1 MSDEQAKENL
11 ITAFISLAEAIH
23 ALATSNQTAVLA
35 EISAL
40 KDEIAKLTAIGVD
53 IENAE
58 AAAVAAKDAAE
69 QASAGVNTLTGHVLV
84 VRDNQATILAKLDA
98 LSAMVTAISATL
110 DEVKA
115 SLPVPPVEEPEE
127 PTDPIDPPIDEP
139 VDPEEPTDPETP
151 EVPEEPTEPEVPEEP
166 SPILPIYTMQ
176 FPDFTTGEWQGS
188 ISKQESRF
196 IVDTST
202 QHKEVFKV
210 GNVVKFSNGDR
221 RKIVSVLDRY
231 NKLFVGYEGPKLS
244 PEDVGHPHTIEV
256 FASVETP
263 AEPSPTPEQPEPGTG
278 TNIPMGVNVHEGVEP
293 AYPLSQTE
301 RRIQMVAAANI
312 RSYRNDMRHIENT
325 AEVNRLI
332 NLCRQYGVI
341 LRPMLYP
348 TTEAKAYNYAK
359 LFGDR
364 VKVWEIGNEVNLRGR
379 DGAEGRIDAL
389 VATYRGMK
397 RASDEFNLGLKFTI
411 NVTSCNPN
419 HPSSRCSG
427 DVTGDTWF
435 LDMARARGFLFDYVS
450 FHHYSHFTDSQ
461 YWLDLY
467 LGQLRGFAERYNTK
481 IFLNETNAGEVY
493 NGALGSEPIYAQSV
507 RKFLTELNAKYSDV
521 IAEIN
526 MYELIDEPHLTVE
539 VEKHF
544 GMFFNIDTPKPVWEV
559 VKEFASQSRA
569 IEEMPG
575 KPQPAPEPTPIEEPP
590 VSYIGTAA
598 KVNAFT
604 DSTTWL
610 KGTFRQKPGFSIPY
624 SELNEKAFAKGA
636 KIELADGQVRR
647 INYSQVVG
655 NNMTLLVDGPQVD
668 AAKVGSP
675 YSIVVTDKE
684 IKEIPFE
691 PVVVEPPVVTPP
703 PARPVTDPN
712 ADLVPAFGL
721 NLGGGGNNPWLSVI
735 NGIGN
740 DKAGTHYAPTQEIH
754 IKEYVKNLKPGEQ
767 WLARLPIAGERLSE
781 KSFDPLHVRYVNE
794 IVAMMDMIH
803 KYNGKVVI
811 DVHNYFRWWKKVD
824 APIAGRDM
832 KSHNDHL
839 AKGHAV
845 WTVIGEPDSPMSV
858 DGFADFWVKI
868 LQSPIGKHPAF
879 FCAGLVNEP
888 HNRSQDGVDVDT
900 KWPLAVPKLIEAVR
914 SVNKDCWIA
923 VAGNFYSSAKAW
935 NVKTAAKMANITDPS
950 DKLLFE
956 AHQYMDQK
964 GDGGGSWK
972 SLSDPVVATQ
982 GTQDWAAYVKWL
994 KDNNRRGYCGEVG
1007 GPATAGDYLTAARK
1021 LCDELFI
1028 PNRIPCTFWMGGT
1041 GQNDDYANGMNRK
1054 DGSLKPNA
1062 APLMER
1068 IGIMYKG
1075 YGPK

>member
-1 MSDEQAKENL
+1 MSDEQVKENL
-11 ITAFISLAEAIH
+11 ITAFISLAEAIN

-58 AAAVAAKDAAE
+58 AAAVAAKAAAE
-69 QASAGVNTLTGHVLV
+69 QASARVNTLTGHVLV
-84 VRDNQATILAKLDA
+84 VRDNQAAILAKLDA

-115 SLPVPPVEEPEE
+115 SLPVPPVAEPEE
-127 PTDPIDPPIDEP
+127 PIDPIDPPIDEP

-166 SPILPIYTMQ
+166 SPVLPIYTMQ

-263 AEPSPTPEQPEPGTG
+263 AEPSPTPE
-278 TNIPMGVNVHEGVEP
+278 
-293 AYPLSQTE
+293 
-301 RRIQMVAAANI
+301 
-312 RSYRNDMRHIENT
+312 
-325 AEVNRLI
+325 
-332 NLCRQYGVI
+332 
-341 LRPMLYP
+341 
-348 TTEAKAYNYAK
+348 
-359 LFGDR
+359 
-364 VKVWEIGNEVNLRGR
+364 
-379 DGAEGRIDAL
+379 
-389 VATYRGMK
+389 
-397 RASDEFNLGLKFTI
+397 
-411 NVTSCNPN
+411 
-419 HPSSRCSG
+419 
-427 DVTGDTWF
+427 
-435 LDMARARGFLFDYVS
+435 
-450 FHHYSHFTDSQ
+450 
-461 YWLDLY
+461 
-467 LGQLRGFAERYNTK
+467 
-481 IFLNETNAGEVY
+481 
-493 NGALGSEPIYAQSV
+493 
-507 RKFLTELNAKYSDV
+507 
-521 IAEIN
+521 
-526 MYELIDEPHLTVE
+526 
-539 VEKHF
+539 
-544 GMFFNIDTPKPVWEV
+544 
-559 VKEFASQSRA
+559 
-569 IEEMPG
+569 
-575 KPQPAPEPTPIEEPP
+575 PP
-590 VSYIGTAA
+590 VA
-598 KVNAFT
+598 
-604 DSTTWL
+604 
-610 KGTFRQKPGFSIPY
+610 
-624 SELNEKAFAKGA
+624 
-636 KIELADGQVRR
+636 
-647 INYSQVVG
+647 
-655 NNMTLLVDGPQVD
+655 
-668 AAKVGSP
+668 
-675 YSIVVTDKE
+675 
-684 IKEIPFE
+684 
-691 PVVVEPPVVTPP
+691 
-703 PARPVTDPN
+703 DPN

>member
-53 IENAE
+53 IE
-58 AAAVAAKDAAE
+58 
-69 QASAGVNTLTGHVLV
+69 
-84 VRDNQATILAKLDA
+84 DNQATILAKLDT
-98 LSAMVTAISATL
+98 LSALAVALGTTL
-110 DEVKA
+110 EEIKA
-115 SLPVPPVEEPEE
+115 SLPVPPVAEPEE

-139 VDPEEPTDPETP
+139 VDPEEPTDPET
-151 EVPEEPTEPEVPEEP
+151 PEVPEEP

-256 FASVETP
+256 FASVEAP
-263 AEPSPTPEQPEPGTG
+263 VEPEQPEPGTG

-312 RSYRNDMRHIENT
+312 RSYRCDMRHIENT

-575 KPQPAPEPTPIEEPP
+575 K
-590 VSYIGTAA
+590 
-598 KVNAFT
+598 
-604 DSTTWL
+604 
-610 KGTFRQKPGFSIPY
+610 
-624 SELNEKAFAKGA
+624 
-636 KIELADGQVRR
+636 
-647 INYSQVVG
+647 
-655 NNMTLLVDGPQVD
+655 
-668 AAKVGSP
+668 
-675 YSIVVTDKE
+675 
-684 IKEIPFE
+684 

-972 SLSDPVVATQ
+972 NLSDPVVATQ

>member
-53 IENAE
+53 IENTE
-58 AAAVAAKDAAE
+58 AAAVAAKAAAE
-69 QASAGVNTLTGHVLV
+69 QASARVNTLTGHVLV
-84 VRDNQATILAKLDA
+84 VRDNQATILAKLDT
-98 LSAMVTAISATL
+98 LSSLAVAIAATL
-110 DEVKA
+110 EEVKA
-115 SLPVPPVEEPEE
+115 SLPVPPVAEPEE

-166 SPILPIYTMQ
+166 SPVLPIYTMQ

-256 FASVETP
+256 FASVEAP

-332 NLCRQYGVI
+332 NLCSQYGVI

-526 MYELIDEPHLTVE
+526 MYELIDEPHVTVE

-569 IEEMPG
+569 IEEIPG
-575 KPQPAPEPTPIEEPP
+575 KPQPE
-590 VSYIGTAA
+590 
-598 KVNAFT
+598 
-604 DSTTWL
+604 
-610 KGTFRQKPGFSIPY
+610 
-624 SELNEKAFAKGA
+624 
-636 KIELADGQVRR
+636 
-647 INYSQVVG
+647 
-655 NNMTLLVDGPQVD
+655 
-668 AAKVGSP
+668 
-675 YSIVVTDKE
+675 
-684 IKEIPFE
+684 
-691 PVVVEPPVVTPP
+691 

-956 AHQYMDQK
+956 AHQYMDNK
-964 GDGGGSWK
+964 GDGGGSWANVN
-972 SLSDPVVATQ
+972 DPVAATQ

>member
-11 ITAFISLAEAIH
+11 ITAFILSAEAIH
-23 ALATSNQTAVLA
+23 ALSTSNQTAVLA

-53 IENAE
+53 VE
-58 AAAVAAKDAAE
+58 
-69 QASAGVNTLTGHVLV
+69 
-84 VRDNQATILAKLDA
+84 DNQATILAKLDT
-98 LSAMVTAISATL
+98 LSSLVVAIAATL
-110 DEVKA
+110 EEVKA
-115 SLPVPPVEEPEE
+115 SLPVPPVAEPEE

-196 IVDTST
+196 IVDNSP

-256 FASVETP
+256 FASVEAP

-332 NLCRQYGVI
+332 NLCSQYGVI

-526 MYELIDEPHLTVE
+526 MYELIDEPHVTVE

-569 IEEMPG
+569 IEEIPG
-575 KPQPAPEPTPIEEPP
+575 KPEPEPEP
-590 VSYIGTAA
+590 
-598 KVNAFT
+598 
-604 DSTTWL
+604 
-610 KGTFRQKPGFSIPY
+610 
-624 SELNEKAFAKGA
+624 
-636 KIELADGQVRR
+636 
-647 INYSQVVG
+647 
-655 NNMTLLVDGPQVD
+655 
-668 AAKVGSP
+668 
-675 YSIVVTDKE
+675 
-684 IKEIPFE
+684 E
-691 PVVVEPPVVTPP
+691 PVESAP
-703 PARPVTDPN
+703 
-712 ADLVPAFGL
+712 LVGVNFAGL
-721 NLGGGGNNPWLSVI
+721 GNNPDVDASYTPKL
-735 NGIGN
+735 
-740 DKAGTHYAPTQEIH
+740 GTHYRSI
-754 IKEYVKNLKPGEQ
+754 LDKPNVDYITRYKPANGGK
-767 WLARLPIAGERLSE
+767 WVARIPYAAERLFSVANG
-781 KSFDPLHVRYVNE
+781 SF
-794 IVAMMDMIH
+794 
-803 KYNGKVVI
+803 
-811 DVHNYFRWWKKVD
+811 
-824 APIAGRDM
+824 
-832 KSHNDHL
+832 
-839 AKGHAV
+839 
-845 WTVIGEPDSPMSV
+845 T
-858 DGFADFWVKI
+858 
-868 LQSPIGKHPAF
+868 
-879 FCAGLVNEP
+879 
-888 HNRSQDGVDVDT
+888 
-900 KWPLAVPKLIEAVR
+900 
-914 SVNKDCWIA
+914 
-923 VAGNFYSSAKAW
+923 
-935 NVKTAAKMANITDPS
+935 VKTAYLDQIKAVVSALNAAGATVLLDMHNYCRWWIKTPS
-950 DKLLFE
+950 TPI
-956 AHQYMDQK
+956 
-964 GDGGGSWK
+964 SWAQRQQRTINGVT
-972 SLSDPVVATQ
+972 SDAQWIPIGHELCPVDYPMLARM
-982 GTQDWAAYVKWL
+982 YV
-994 KDNNRRGYCGEVG
+994 RI
-1007 GPATAGDYLTAARK
+1007 A
-1021 LCDELFI
+1021 ELF
-1028 PNRIPCTFWMGGT
+1028 RTMT
-1041 GQNDDYANGMNRK
+1041 
-1054 DGSLKPNA
+1054 
-1062 APLMER
+1062 
-1068 IGIMYKG
+1068 
-1075 YGPK
+1075 

>member
-11 ITAFISLAEAIH
+11 ITAFISLAEAIN

-53 IENAE
+53 VE
-58 AAAVAAKDAAE
+58 
-69 QASAGVNTLTGHVLV
+69 
-84 VRDNQATILAKLDA
+84 DNQATILAKLDT
-98 LSAMVTAISATL
+98 LSALAVALGTTL
-110 DEVKA
+110 EEVKA
-115 SLPVPPVEEPEE
+115 SLPVPPVAEPEE

-196 IVDTST
+196 IVDNSP

-332 NLCRQYGVI
+332 NLCSQYGVI

-526 MYELIDEPHLTVE
+526 MYEMIDEPHVTVE

-575 KPQPAPEPTPIEEPP
+575 KPYPTPE
-590 VSYIGTAA
+590 
-598 KVNAFT
+598 
-604 DSTTWL
+604 
-610 KGTFRQKPGFSIPY
+610 
-624 SELNEKAFAKGA
+624 
-636 KIELADGQVRR
+636 
-647 INYSQVVG
+647 
-655 NNMTLLVDGPQVD
+655 
-668 AAKVGSP
+668 
-675 YSIVVTDKE
+675 
-684 IKEIPFE
+684 
-691 PVVVEPPVVTPP
+691 
-703 PARPVTDPN
+703 RPVTDPN

-956 AHQYMDQK
+956 AHQYMDNK
-964 GDGGGSWK
+964 GDGGGSWANVN
-972 SLSDPVVATQ
+972 DPVAATQ